1 MRFAVIAAG
10 EGSRLAQEG
19 VEQPK
24 PLVPVCGEPMIERL
38 LRIFVD
44 CGATEIV
51 VIVNEWSTAVREH
64 IEILALPVPLRLV
77 VKTTPSSMHS
87 LHALSPYLRGER
99 FCLTTV
105 DTIFREAEFKKYIRH
120 FAATTD
126 IDGCMAVT
134 PFVDDEKPLWVGVEQ
149 QVDAD
154 GSSILDKQGSHRMP
168 RVTGFHDSQ
177 EQGDYLISGGIYCLG
192 DRALDVLDHCMEKG
206 MSRMRNFQR
215 QLVAEGLKLEAYPI
229 NSLHALSPYLRGER
243 FCLTTVDTIFR
254 EAEFKKYIR
263 HFAATTDIDGCMA
276 VTPFVDDE
284 KPLWVG
290 VEQQV
295 DADGSSI
302 LDKQGSHRMPRV
314 TGFHDSQEQ
323 GDYLIS
329 GGIYCLGDRALDVLD
344 HCMEK
349 GMSRMRNFQ
358 RQLVAEGLK
367 LEAYPINKILDV
379 DHRDDIAKAEAFLR
393 PLEGKKLVGVCRGNE
408 YSPNCVD
415 NDAAIMHAVKDNLE
429 LLGAEVE
436 MYNEKDFYTKA
447 ETIDAALQ
455 RAADNGII
463 DSNEAIANEHAD
475 AFFSMARSKR
485 ALNALD
491 RIEKNGTPVVNSS
504 DGIDRCIRRTMTEMF
519 IEGGVA
525 YPESRII
532 EKGNSMSDGID
543 YPLWLKRGDGC
554 AQQKEDTCYVQSKDE
569 AEKLLNDFW
578 QRGVESVVVNEHL
591 KGDLIKFYGVE
602 GTDFFYWF
610 YPSKCGHRSKFGLEV
625 INGDARGILFDTD
638 ALKHEADKAALMLGV
653 PVYGGDCVIGDDG
666 SIKIIDFND
675 WPSFAPC
682 RDEAAFN
689 IAMAILNKM

>member
-1 MRFAVIAAG
+1 MKFAVIAAG

-64 IEILALPVPLRLV
+64 IESLPLPVPLRLV

-105 DTIFREAEFKKYIRH
+105 DTIFREEEFKKYIRH
-120 FAATTD
+120 FAASRD

-134 PFVDDEKPLWVGVEQ
+134 PFVDDEKPLWVGVEE

-154 GSSILDKQGSHRMP
+154 GVSLLDKQGSHRLP
-168 RVTGFHDSQ
+168 RITGFHDSK
-177 EQGDYLISGGIYCLG
+177 EGDDHLISGGIYCLG
-192 DRALDVLDHCMEKG
+192 DSALDVLDHCME
-206 MSRMRNFQR
+206 Q
-215 QLVAEGLKLEAYPI
+215 
-229 NSLHALSPYLRGER
+229 
-243 FCLTTVDTIFR
+243 
-254 EAEFKKYIR
+254 
-263 HFAATTDIDGCMA
+263 
-276 VTPFVDDE
+276 
-284 KPLWVG
+284 
-290 VEQQV
+290 
-295 DADGSSI
+295 
-302 LDKQGSHRMPRV
+302 
-314 TGFHDSQEQ
+314 
-323 GDYLIS
+323 
-329 GGIYCLGDRALDVLD
+329 
-344 HCMEK
+344 

-379 DHRDDIAKAEAFLR
+379 DHRNDIAKAEAFLR
-393 PLEGKKLVGVCRGNE
+393 PLEGKRLVGVCRGNE
-408 YSPNCVD
+408 YSPNCVE
-415 NDAAIMHAVKDNLE
+415 NDAAIMHAVKSNLE
-429 LLGAEVE
+429 SLGANVE
-436 MYNEKDFYTKA
+436 MYNEKDFSIKA
-447 ETIDAALQ
+447 ETVEAAMQ
-455 RAADNGII
+455 RAADNGVIENPGKI
-463 DSNEAIANEHAD
+463 VEEVAD

-485 ALNALD
+485 ALNMLEH
-491 RIEKNGTPVVNSS
+491 IEQHGKAVVNSS
-504 DGIDRCIRRTMTEMF
+504 RGVDRCIRRTMTEMF

-532 EKGNSMSDGID
+532 EKGGTMTDGID
-543 YPLWLKRGDGC
+543 YPLWLKRGDGY
-554 AQQKEDTCYVQSKDE
+554 AQQKEDTCYVQSKEE
-569 AEKLLNDFW
+569 AENLLNDFW
-578 QRGVESVVVNEHL
+578 SRGVESVVVNEHL

-602 GTDFFYWF
+602 GTNFFYWF

-625 INGDARGILFDTD
+625 INGDARGIHFDTD
-638 ALKHEADKAALMLGV
+638 QLKYEADKAALMLGV
-653 PVYGGDCVIGDDG
+653 PVYGGDCVVGDDG

-682 RDEAAFN
+682 RDEAAFY
-689 IAMAILNKM
+689 IAMAILNKMN

>member
-64 IEILALPVPLRLV
+64 IESLPLPVPLRLV

-105 DTIFREAEFKKYIRH
+105 DTIFREEEFKKYIRH
-120 FAATTD
+120 FAASRD

-134 PFVDDEKPLWVGVEQ
+134 PFVDDEKPLWVGVEE

-154 GSSILDKQGSHRMP
+154 GVSLLDKQGSHRLP
-168 RVTGFHDSQ
+168 RITGFHDSK
-177 EQGDYLISGGIYCLG
+177 EGDDHLISGGIYCLG
-192 DRALDVLDHCMEKG
+192 DSALDVLDHCME
-206 MSRMRNFQR
+206 Q
-215 QLVAEGLKLEAYPI
+215 
-229 NSLHALSPYLRGER
+229 
-243 FCLTTVDTIFR
+243 
-254 EAEFKKYIR
+254 
-263 HFAATTDIDGCMA
+263 
-276 VTPFVDDE
+276 
-284 KPLWVG
+284 
-290 VEQQV
+290 
-295 DADGSSI
+295 
-302 LDKQGSHRMPRV
+302 
-314 TGFHDSQEQ
+314 
-323 GDYLIS
+323 
-329 GGIYCLGDRALDVLD
+329 
-344 HCMEK
+344 

-379 DHRDDIAKAEAFLR
+379 DHRNDIAKAEAFLR
-393 PLEGKKLVGVCRGNE
+393 PLEGKRLVGVCRGNE

-415 NDAAIMHAVKDNLE
+415 NDAAIMHAVKSNLE
-429 LLGAEVE
+429 SLGANVE
-436 MYNEKDFYTKA
+436 MYNEKDFSIKA
-447 ETIDAALQ
+447 ETVEAAMQ
-455 RAADNGII
+455 RAADNGVIENPGKI
-463 DSNEAIANEHAD
+463 VEEVAD

-485 ALNALD
+485 ALNMLEH
-491 RIEKNGTPVVNSS
+491 IEQHGKAVVNSS
-504 DGIDRCIRRTMTEMF
+504 RGVYRCIRRTMTEMF

-532 EKGNSMSDGID
+532 EKGGTMTDGID

-554 AQQKEDTCYVQSKDE
+554 AQQKEDTCYVQSKEE
-569 AEKLLNDFW
+569 AENLLNDFW
-578 QRGVESVVVNEHL
+578 SRGVESVVVNEHL

-602 GTDFFYWF
+602 GTNFFYWF

-625 INGDARGILFDTD
+625 INGDARGIHFDTD
-638 ALKHEADKAALMLGV
+638 QLKYEADKAALMLGV
-653 PVYGGDCVIGDDG
+653 PVYGGDCVVGDDG

-682 RDEAAFN
+682 RDEAAFY
-689 IAMAILNKM
+689 IAMAILNKMN

>member
-38 LRIFVD
+38 LRIFGD

-64 IEILALPVPLRLV
+64 IESLPLPVPLRLV

-87 LHALSPYLRGER
+87 VHALSPYLRGER

-105 DTIFREAEFKKYIRH
+105 DTIFREEEFKKYIRH
-120 FAATTD
+120 FAASRD

-134 PFVDDEKPLWVGVEQ
+134 PFVDDEKPLWVGVEE

-154 GSSILDKQGSHRMP
+154 GVSLLDKQGSHRLP
-168 RVTGFHDSQ
+168 RITGFHDSK
-177 EQGDYLISGGIYCLG
+177 EGDDHLISGGIYCLG
-192 DRALDVLDHCMEKG
+192 DSALDVLDHCME
-206 MSRMRNFQR
+206 Q
-215 QLVAEGLKLEAYPI
+215 
-229 NSLHALSPYLRGER
+229 
-243 FCLTTVDTIFR
+243 
-254 EAEFKKYIR
+254 
-263 HFAATTDIDGCMA
+263 
-276 VTPFVDDE
+276 
-284 KPLWVG
+284 
-290 VEQQV
+290 
-295 DADGSSI
+295 
-302 LDKQGSHRMPRV
+302 
-314 TGFHDSQEQ
+314 
-323 GDYLIS
+323 
-329 GGIYCLGDRALDVLD
+329 
-344 HCMEK
+344 

-379 DHRDDIAKAEAFLR
+379 DHRNDIAKAEAFLR
-393 PLEGKKLVGVCRGNE
+393 PLEGKRLVGVCRGTE

-415 NDAAIMHAVKDNLE
+415 NDAAIMHAVKSNLE
-429 LLGAEVE
+429 SLGANVE
-436 MYNEKDFYTKA
+436 MYNEKDFSIKA
-447 ETIDAALQ
+447 ETVEAAMQ
-455 RAADNGII
+455 RAADNGVIENPGKI
-463 DSNEAIANEHAD
+463 VEEVAD

-485 ALNALD
+485 ALNMLEH
-491 RIEKNGTPVVNSS
+491 IEQHGKAVVNSS
-504 DGIDRCIRRTMTEMF
+504 RGVYRCIRRTMTEMF

-532 EKGNSMSDGID
+532 EKGGTMTDGID

-554 AQQKEDTCYVQSKDE
+554 AQQKEDTCYVQSKEE
-569 AEKLLNDFW
+569 AENLLNDFW
-578 QRGVESVVVNEHL
+578 SRGVESVVVNEHL

-602 GTDFFYWF
+602 GTNFFYWF

-625 INGDARGILFDTD
+625 INGDARGIHFDTD
-638 ALKHEADKAALMLGV
+638 QLKYEADKAALMLGV
-653 PVYGGDCVIGDDG
+653 PVYGGDCVVGDDG

-682 RDEAAFN
+682 RDEAAFY
-689 IAMAILNKM
+689 IAMAILNKMN